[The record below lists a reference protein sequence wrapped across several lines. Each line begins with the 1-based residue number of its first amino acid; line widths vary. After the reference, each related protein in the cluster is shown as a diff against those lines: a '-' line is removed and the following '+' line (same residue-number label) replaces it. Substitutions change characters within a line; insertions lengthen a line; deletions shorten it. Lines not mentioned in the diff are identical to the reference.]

1 MLDDDPNNPNAALR
15 QSVQDAVNAAA
26 GIDPTRGDVLT
37 VTSLTFNQS
46 DLLATQTAMAD
57 AAQKEQLM
65 NYLHLAALAL
75 GPLVM
80 LGLLFF
86 ILTRGRR
93 KSAAQVI
100 VANEPA
106 AAALVEVPDAAPKPP
121 TRPGKPVV
129 SQPIT
134 EDPQK
139 VYIRDQIQ
147 LLGKSNPATVA
158 QLIQTWMD
166 EDRRN

>member
-1 MLDDDPNNPNAALR
+1 
-15 QSVQDAVNAAA
+15 
-26 GIDPTRGDVLT
+26 
-37 VTSLTFNQS
+37 
-46 DLLATQTAMAD
+46 
-57 AAQKEQLM
+57 
-65 NYLHLAALAL
+65 
-75 GPLVM
+75 
-80 LGLLFF
+80 
-86 ILTRGRR
+86 
-93 KSAAQVI
+93 VI
-100 VANEPA
+100 VANESA
-106 AAALVEVPDAAPKPP
+106 APALVEIPDAALKPP